1 MYIHISSKMSLMPFW
16 FSTLVVVDCNKVATV
31 VVLCTCLFTQVILK
45 MNRPTNT
52 FTGVI
57 FYWIICTFTQVLDLW
72 DHNLFIIVTICI

>member
-1 MYIHISSKMSLMPFW
+1 MHINISSKLSLMPFW
-16 FSTLVVVDCNKVATV
+16 LSTLVVVDCNKVATV
-31 VVLCTCLFTQVILK
+31 VVLCTSLFTQVILK
-45 MNRPTNT
+45 MNRPTNK